1 MIILQSLWD
10 QLFWKYAAARRTI
23 WQKVEAMLGQRDY
36 TVFAGHSH
44 RHVKI
49 GRHDRRYITLATTG
63 GNSRCMSTL
72 P

>member
-1 MIILQSLWD
+1 
-10 QLFWKYAAARRTI
+10 
-23 WQKVEAMLGQRDY
+23 MLGQRDY

-49 GRHDRRYITLATTG
+49 VRHDRRYITLATTG